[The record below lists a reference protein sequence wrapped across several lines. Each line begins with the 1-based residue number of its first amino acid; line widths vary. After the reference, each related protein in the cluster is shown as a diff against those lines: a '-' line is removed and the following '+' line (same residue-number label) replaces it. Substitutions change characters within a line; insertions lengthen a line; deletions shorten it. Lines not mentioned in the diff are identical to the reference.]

1 MKTFKKV
8 KLNVG
13 SMVNQ
18 CPSCGEIFNSLVAF
32 DKHRT
37 GEYGKPVKNGY
48 SPHTR
53 RCRSHE
59 EMHDI
64 GMEHNSKGY
73 WISAPMG
80 EREYA

>member
-1 MKTFKKV
+1 MEKV

-18 CPSCGEIFNSLVAF
+18 CPSCGEIFNSLGAF

-37 GEYGKPVKNGY
+37 GEYGKPIKGGY
-48 SPHTR
+48 SASTR
-53 RCRSHE
+53 RCQSTN
-59 EMHDI
+59 EMTKL
-64 GMEHNSKGY
+64 GMVQNKLKR

-80 EREYA
+80 ERNY